1 MNTTRLTACL
11 LAGALLASS
20 AAQAA
25 GKVRFNRDI
34 RPILSENCYY
44 CHGPDPKHRE
54 ADLRLDDRAAA
65 IEAKAILPGNPT
77 DSELIARIITDDEDD
92 LMPPP
97 DTHKVLKPAQKEL
110 IKQWIAEGANYEAH
124 WAYTPLVK
132 PAVPKAD
139 KTTAAIDAFIRATL
153 AEKNLQPSEQA
164 DPRTLIRRVS
174 LDLTGL
180 PPSVAEVNAF
190 VKAWETEREGAYE
203 ALVDRLLRSP
213 HYGERLAVW
222 WLDVA
227 RFADTVGFHGDQNQ
241 RIFPYRDYVIDAFAT
256 NKRFDQFTLEQL
268 AGDLLPHPTPQQ
280 LTATGFN
287 RLNMMTREGGAQ
299 AKEYL
304 AKYGGERVR
313 TVAGAWLGAT
323 FTCAEC
329 HDHKYDPITQRD
341 FYSLQAFFADVK
353 QWGGVC
359 GLRLHAKP

>member
-213 HYGERLAVW
+213 HYGERHGRVVAGCGAVC
-222 WLDVA
+222 
-227 RFADTVGFHGDQNQ
+227 GHGGLPRRSESAHLPVSRLRDRRVQ
-241 RIFPYRDYVIDAFAT
+241 RRTSASTNSLWSNWPAT
-256 NKRFDQFTLEQL
+256 CCPSR
-268 AGDLLPHPTPQQ
+268 HPQQ
-280 LTATGFN
+280 LTATGYN

-299 AKEYL
+299 PKEYL
-304 AKYGGERVR
+304 AKYGAERVR
-313 TVAGAWLGAT
+313 TVAACVVWGPPSPAPSAT
-323 FTCAEC
+323 TTSI
-329 HDHKYDPITQRD
+329 DPIKTSATSTR
-341 FYSLQAFFADVK
+341 S
-353 QWGGVC
+353 
-359 GLRLHAKP
+359 RRSSPM